1 MPLVVEAERGAPQA
15 GEALYIALAFG
26 VLDVGAVTIC
36 GSTFSCSAR
45 LVKG

>member
-15 GEALYIALAFG
+15 GEALYIGLAFG
-26 VLDVGAVTIC
+26 VLDVDAVTIS
-36 GSTFSCSAR
+36 GPAFSCSAR